1 MDDYNID
8 YNLEKITQ
16 LIVVVLAIGVLGFI
30 LTVVVVALFGPHLPQ
45 FLKGLPWG
53 VG

>member
-1 MDDYNID
+1 MEDNE
-8 YNLEKITQ
+8 NLEKTTQ
-16 LIVVVLAIGVLGFI
+16 LVVLGIVLGVLGFI
-30 LTVVVVALFGPHLPQ
+30 LTIATVALLGPHLPQ

>member
-1 MDDYNID
+1 MEDNE
-8 YNLEKITQ
+8 NLEKITQ
-16 LIVVVLAIGVLGFI
+16 LIVVGLVAGILGFI
-30 LTVVVVALFGPHLPQ
+30 LTIATVSLFGPHLPH

>member
-1 MDDYNID
+1 MEDNE
-8 YNLEKITQ
+8 NLEKITQ
-16 LIVVVLAIGVLGFI
+16 LIVLGIVVGVLGFI
-30 LTVVVVALFGPHLPQ
+30 LTIATVALFGPHLPQ

>member
-1 MDDYNID
+1 MEDNE
-8 YNLEKITQ
+8 NLEKITQ
-16 LIVVVLAIGVLGFI
+16 LIVLGLVAGVLGFI
-30 LTVVVVALFGPHLPQ
+30 LTIATVALFGPHLPQ

>member
-1 MDDYNID
+1 MEDNE
-8 YNLEKITQ
+8 NLEKITQ
-16 LIVVVLAIGVLGFI
+16 LIVAGLVVGVLGFI
-30 LTVVVVALFGPHLPQ
+30 LTIAVVALFGPHLPQ